1 MCQPLAR
8 SCSVLVVPDPLIDCI
23 LEDKDT
29 QAPAGLVEAARAKK
43 EAAAAV

>member
-1 MCQPLAR
+1 MSAALAR
-8 SCSVLVVPDPLIDCI
+8 SCTVLVVPDPLIDCI

-29 QAPAGLVEAARAKK
+29 TAPAGLVEAARAKR